1 MSQALLTG
9 SFALRQ
15 HIHKHLAKRT
25 TRYLTRT
32 TVREAHFYIRMAS
45 YLLILR
51 EAARQ
56 SAYRPN
62 ESHPCMQAMASQGS
76 KYYCLQYKYVADIME
91 KRGPHRDAHL
101 GAAKKKVCLSSLQCC
116 MHTQQ
121 LLCQLQLS
129 TDFTVPLLTL
139 SNMSGVPG
147 RSWQTADCWSN
158 WGPGEWGLVYFQEC
172 KQRGCHHILFISTV
186 SALLSYS
193 HILLCLQLKSLL
205 HSCQTAVSCFCR

>member
-32 TVREAHFYIRMAS
+32 MVREAHFYIRMAS

-205 HSCQTAVSCFCR
+205 HSCQTAVSCLCR